1 MSETWKVGEHRGV
14 WVGPVISAEGGKKG
28 IAFVCLSSES
38 DANARLIAAAP
49 PMLAALKEVAE
60 CCEYRLR
67 KGEDSGDR
75 QTLHLCRAA
84 IDKAEKA
91 TLS

>member
-1 MSETWKVGEHRGV
+1 MKPWTKVEQNKNYYEIHCDGA
-14 WVGPVISAEGGKKG
+14 VIAHVANCDEAVAG
-28 IAFVCLSSES
+28 
-38 DANARLIAAAP
+38 ANASLIASAP
-49 PMLAALKEVAE
+49 ELLAALKEVAE